1 MNGGV
6 VGIILLIFVVVLI
19 YAIVKA
25 KTRMHYAN
33 TMHARPNLIEATED
47 KHPKLPTWT
56 NNKDRMDEF
65 VYAIINLARR
75 KSVSRF
81 FVEGAVR
88 DPGTLNMLMAHAGL
102 MEQMGS
108 GFVAQ
113 QAATAE
119 LVIDLWRQLG
129 LEKQKRFQEYDRQNG
144 W

>member
-1 MNGGV
+1 MEIV
-6 VGIILLIFVVVLI
+6 LLIIVGIFI
-19 YAIVKA
+19 YAFVKA
-25 KTRMHYAN
+25 KSRMHYAS
-33 TMHARPNLIEATED
+33 TQHARRNLLAATEARD
-47 KHPKLPTWT
+47 STLPSWI

-65 VYAIINLARR
+65 LYAIVNLAHR

-88 DPGTLNMLMAHAGL
+88 DPGTLKMLLTHAGL
-102 MEQMGS
+102 MEQEKS

-119 LVIDLWRQLG
+119 LVIDLWNRLG
-129 LEKQKRFQEYDRQNG
+129 SEKQKKFREVDVQKG

>member
-1 MNGGV
+1 V
-6 VGIILLIFVVVLI
+6 EFVLLIFAGIII
-19 YAIVKA
+19 YAFVKA
-25 KTRMHYAN
+25 KSRMHYAS
-33 TMHARPNLIEATED
+33 MQHARRNLIEATEAQD
-47 KHPKLPTWT
+47 PTLPTWV

-65 VYAIINLARR
+65 VYAIVNLARR

-88 DPGTLNMLMAHAGL
+88 DPGTLKMLLTHAGL
-102 MEQMGS
+102 MERERS

-119 LVIDLWRQLG
+119 LVIDLWNRLG
-129 LEKQKRFQEYDRQNG
+129 QEKQEKFREVDVQKG

>member
-1 MNGGV
+1 MEIVLVLFLGIV
-6 VGIILLIFVVVLI
+6 V
-19 YAIVKA
+19 YAFIKA

-33 TMHARPNLIEATED
+33 TQQARRDLIAATEA
-47 KHPKLPTWT
+47 PTPTLPTWA

-65 VYAIINLARR
+65 VYAIVNLARR

-88 DPGTLNMLMAHAGL
+88 DPGTVKMLLTHAAL
-102 MEQMGS
+102 MERERS

-119 LVIDLWRQLG
+119 LVIDLWDRLG
-129 LEKQKRFQEYDRQNG
+129 SEKQKKFREVDTQKG